1 MVSALGLLTICI
13 QFLLAASRVVNQHAT
28 IKLRA
33 AHVHSVATRNTSSH
47 SLSPSEL
54 QDQYGDITC
63 MRQTG
68 GICTLFDCDAKRGT
82 TMCIKNGA
90 GVGKCKCAQGLCA
103 TAAGAC
109 EAQDGEWK
117 GVYSVKFAN
126 PSARESAYLSAT
138 PFPIGYGYKAI
149 RSTDSEPMWK
159 LAFLENKHVRLE
171 SVQYPGHYL
180 SLSST
185 DAGLIAKLEKLE
197 GVLAAAQVTFVVQE
211 TRRNGGGLQFW
222 SPVHQVALSPSSLT
236 SAGVTVCDARVDGSQ
251 GVSQAPFAC
260 TGKEFVQFTP
270 ALPNE
275 VVSTKG
281 TRVAVSIISPLNSW
295 QKAVVLAVLSVCCF
309 GSCFFPF
316 WFYKAPESSDAAS

>member
-1 MVSALGLLTICI
+1 
-13 QFLLAASRVVNQHAT
+13 
-28 IKLRA
+28 
-33 AHVHSVATRNTSSH
+33 VH
-47 SLSPSEL
+47 
-54 QDQYGDITC
+54 
-63 MRQTG
+63 
-68 GICTLFDCDAKRGT
+68 
-82 TMCIKNGA
+82 
-90 GVGKCKCAQGLCA
+90 
-103 TAAGAC
+103 
-109 EAQDGEWK
+109 
-117 GVYSVKFAN
+117 SVKFAN
-126 PSARESAYLSAT
+126 PSVRENAYLSAA
-138 PFPIGYGYKAI
+138 PSPIGCGYKAV
-149 RSTDSEPMWK
+149 RSADSEPMWK
-159 LAFLENKHVRLE
+159 IALLENKHVRLE

-180 SLSST
+180 SLT
-185 DAGLIAKLEKLE
+185 NGGDAGLIVQLEKLE
-197 GVLAAAQVTFVVQE
+197 GVLAPGQVTFVVQE